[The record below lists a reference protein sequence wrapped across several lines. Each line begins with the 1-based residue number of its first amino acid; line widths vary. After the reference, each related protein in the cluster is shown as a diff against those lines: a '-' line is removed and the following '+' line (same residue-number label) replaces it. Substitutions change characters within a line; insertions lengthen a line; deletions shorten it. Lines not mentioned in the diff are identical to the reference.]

1 MPATTLAYDL
11 AEAPAAGAG
20 AGGTGV
26 AAAAGVEA
34 AFAAR
39 ALGGRYQLVRELGRG
54 ATGVVL
60 LARDRLLHRAVALK
74 VLHLELARSAAARE
88 RFRREARILAQLPAH
103 PGVVPCLGYDEVP
116 LPGGSVAC
124 CLAMP
129 YLAGD
134 TLADRVAERGRLP
147 WAETA
152 AVLAALAEALA
163 HAHAHGVVHRDL
175 KPENVLLARPG
186 APAAGGVL
194 LTDFGVAA
202 RPSHDDPRAADHSAG
217 TPRYMAPE
225 QFAGDHAVDP
235 RSDMY
240 ALGALGYHLLAGR
253 PPFDGRHAGAL
264 AVQHCT
270 APLPPLGPLAPYAPA
285 PLVAA
290 IERCLAKDPGARWPN
305 AGALAAALPRGGR
318 PGAHRRPRAGRVG
331 PRAPARVVVARRPR
345 RRPPRRRLSAP
356 ARRPNAARASAR
368 PASPAAMPLF
378 APRPAAVA
386 PAELAPGA
394 PLLSLRDVEKTLDA
408 GGVRHY
414 LLRRISLDVRPASS

>member
-1 MPATTLAYDL
+1 V
-11 AEAPAAGAG
+11 
-20 AGGTGV
+20 GGD
-26 AAAAGVEA
+26 
-34 AFAAR
+34 
-39 ALGGRYQLVRELGRG
+39 GRG
-54 ATGVVL
+54 A
-60 LARDRLLHRAVALK
+60 R
-74 VLHLELARSAAARE
+74 
-88 RFRREARILAQLPAH
+88 
-103 PGVVPCLGYDEVP
+103 
-116 LPGGSVAC
+116 
-124 CLAMP
+124 
-129 YLAGD
+129 
-134 TLADRVAERGRLP
+134 
-147 WAETA
+147 
-152 AVLAALAEALA
+152 ALAEALA

-305 AGALAAALPRGGR
+305 AGALAAAL
-318 PGAHRRPRAGRVG
+318 RA
-331 PRAPARVVVARRPR
+331 AADPART
-345 RRPPRRRLSAP
+345 
-356 ARRPNAARASAR
+356 AARAPGASAR
-368 PASPAAMPLF
+368 ARLRAWWSRVA
-378 APRPAAVA
+378 PAAV
-386 PAELAPGA
+386 
-394 PLLSLRDVEKTLDA
+394 
-408 GGVRHY
+408 
-414 LLRRISLDVRPASS
+414 RPVVA

>member
-20 AGGTGV
+20 AAATGV

-134 TLADRVAERGRLP
+134 TLADRVAARGRCRGP
-147 WAETA
+147 
-152 AVLAALAEALA
+152 
-163 HAHAHGVVHRDL
+163 R
-175 KPENVLLARPG
+175 RP
-186 APAAGGVL
+186 
-194 LTDFGVAA
+194 
-202 RPSHDDPRAADHSAG
+202 RCS
-217 TPRYMAPE
+217 
-225 QFAGDHAVDP
+225 P
-235 RSDMY
+235 RSPTRSRTRTRT
-240 ALGALGYHLLAGR
+240 ASCTATSSPRTCSSPAGR
-253 PPFDGRHAGAL
+253 P
-264 AVQHCT
+264 
-270 APLPPLGPLAPYAPA
+270 
-285 PLVAA
+285 
-290 IERCLAKDPGARWPN
+290 AR
-305 AGALAAALPRGGR
+305 
-318 PGAHRRPRAGRVG
+318 
-331 PRAPARVVVARRPR
+331 
-345 RRPPRRRLSAP
+345 
-356 ARRPNAARASAR
+356 
-368 PASPAAMPLF
+368 
-378 APRPAAVA
+378 
-386 PAELAPGA
+386 
-394 PLLSLRDVEKTLDA
+394 
-408 GGVRHY
+408 
-414 LLRRISLDVRPASS
+414 